1 MEFKMNL
8 SNETLAI
15 LKNFAAIQPNVVFRA
30 GQELKTIA
38 EAKNI
43 VAKASIAETI
53 PQDFGIYDLNDFLS
67 SMSLFSNPSFAF
79 SADGKSST
87 LSEGKSTLTYFFS
100 DESSLTYPQKDVAMP
115 PIDVSFTLTSE
126 VLNALRKATSLL
138 SVSTVSVED
147 QGAGIVVRVKDPKNS
162 TSNSYGTEVEGNPNG
177 HTFKFHFDIGNFKIL
192 PGDYD
197 VSISGKLIS
206 HFKHKT
212 LPIEYWIALE
222 KSSTYEA

>member
-43 VAKASIAETI
+43 VAKATIAETI

-115 PIDVSFTLTSE
+115 PIDVSFVLTSD

>member
-1 MEFKMNL
+1 MNL

-43 VAKASIAETI
+43 VAKANIAETI

-115 PIDVSFTLTSE
+115 PIDVSFVLTSD